1 MEGLDF
7 FFKVADKMWS
17 LWFFDGRRQNR
28 GYRSLPSLVGVRIG
42 NGAMPVAIGV
52 FMIFIYLQSNSDN
65 MNDDP
70 REEFVVRARGLPWS
84 ATAESVAEF
93 FSGKS
98 DKIF

>member
-1 MEGLDF
+1 MESLDGF
-7 FFKVADKMWS
+7 FNGC
-17 LWFFDGRRQNR
+17 LQNR
-28 GYRSLPSLVGVRIG
+28 GYRCLPSLAGVRVR
-42 NGAMPVAIGV
+42 NGAMPVEYYCCIHN
-52 FMIFIYLQSNSDN
+52 FIYLQSNSDN

>member
-1 MEGLDF
+1 MSTILSGG
-7 FFKVADKMWS
+7 KGKKWS
-17 LWFFDGRRQNR
+17 NACRNCC
-28 GYRSLPSLVGVRIG
+28 IH
-42 NGAMPVAIGV
+42 N
-52 FMIFIYLQSNSDN
+52 FIYLQSNSDN

-93 FSGKS
+93 FSGRS